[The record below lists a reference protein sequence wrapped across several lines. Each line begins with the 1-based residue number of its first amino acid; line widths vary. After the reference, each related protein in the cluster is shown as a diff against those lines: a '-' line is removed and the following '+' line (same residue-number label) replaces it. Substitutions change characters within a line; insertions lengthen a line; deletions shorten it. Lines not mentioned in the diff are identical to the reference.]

1 MARLIDLL
9 EQALNKADKFQVA
22 VFDYIKD
29 LNQRFAD
36 FKTAYE
42 YSLANPEY
50 KTFKAYITAQSG
62 TPFTI
67 EVFRDDFKNGTVT
80 ITSTSVSGFIL
91 AFDKDFVRTFGDSTI
106 SYYDFKNPKLDY
118 SGTIFNCYAS
128 SISTNTIELITD
140 AVGGFDAEF
149 WIEFTYKY

>member
-50 KTFKAYITAQSG
+50 KTFKAYIMAHYAT
-62 TPFTI
+62 TFTMK
-67 EVFRDDFKNGTVT
+67 VFRDDFKNGTVT
-80 ITSTSVSGFIL
+80 ITYTSDSSFIL
-91 AFDKDFVRTFGDSTI
+91 AFDTDFVRTFGNPSM
-106 SYYDFKNPKLDY
+106 SYYDFKNPKLDN
-118 SGTIFNCYAS
+118 SGKIFNCYAS
-128 SISTNTIELITD
+128 SISTNTIELTTD